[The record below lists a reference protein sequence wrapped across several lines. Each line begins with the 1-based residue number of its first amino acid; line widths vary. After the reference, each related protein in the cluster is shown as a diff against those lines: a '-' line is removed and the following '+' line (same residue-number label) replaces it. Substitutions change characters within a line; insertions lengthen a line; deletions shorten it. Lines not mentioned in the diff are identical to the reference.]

1 VTVDDLL
8 ERAIAALNEGRKAE
22 ARQLLMQ
29 ILRQDRRNEKAWL
42 WMSGAVDTDQERRV
56 CLEQVLSIN
65 PDNEMARRGL
75 ELLRV
80 VGRASPPARVPPP
93 PEAEPAV
100 PSSEPE
106 KVEQP
111 PQLPVEEDEAGVS
124 DLGAVVDEA
133 EAKVPGQI
141 PQQQRSARPGRNL
154 AIGLVLFG
162 LFGVILVAAWWAINS
177 GFLSSRSPPPVAGG
191 VTQVISPAGM
201 DSVSGPSGT
210 PPPTWTRRP
219 TDVPATRFPTR
230 TPRPTNTPM
239 LTWTPTFTPTATLT
253 GTFTVTPTIALT
265 LPPTWTPHP
274 TVAPSSGLTA
284 LPTWTPSPTHTAAPA
299 MTLLPTWT
307 PRPTRVPLPAGTLP
321 PTWTPRP
328 TYTPVPGLTIPPTW
342 TPRSTTTATVTSII
356 TSTPIL
362 TGTLATAT
370 PTD

>member
-29 ILRQDRRNEKAWL
+29 VLRQDRRNEKAWL
-42 WMSGAVDTDQERRV
+42 WMSGAVDTDQERRA

-80 VGRASPPARVPPP
+80 VGRASPPARVSPP

-100 PSSEPE
+100 PSDEPE
-106 KVEQP
+106 KDEQH
-111 PQLPVEEDEAGVS
+111 PQLPVEGDEIGVP
-124 DLGAVVDEA
+124 DLVTVVDKA
-133 EAKVPGQI
+133 EAQVSESV
-141 PQQQRSARPGRNL
+141 PQQQRPARPGRNL
-154 AIGLVLFG
+154 AIGLMLFG
-162 LFGVILVAAWWAINS
+162 LFGIVLVAAWWAIDS
-177 GFLSSRSPPPVAGG
+177 GFPSSRPTPPVAGG
-191 VTQVISPAGM
+191 VTPVVSPAGM

-219 TDVPATRFPTR
+219 TDVPSTPFPTR

-239 LTWTPTFTPTATLT
+239 LTWTPTLTPTATLT
-253 GTFTVTPTIALT
+253 GTFTVTPTIVLT
-265 LPPTWTPHP
+265 LLPTWTPRF
-274 TVAPSSGLTA
+274 TIAPASDLTA
-284 LPTWTPSPTHTAAPA
+284 LPTWTPSPTHTVAPA

-307 PRPTRVPLPAGTLP
+307 PRPTHAPLPTGILP
-321 PTWTPRP
+321 STWTPRP
-328 TYTPVPGLTIPPTW
+328 TNTPVPGLTIPPTW
-342 TPRSTTTATVTSII
+342 TPRPTTTSTVTSII
-356 TSTPIL
+356 TSTPTL
-362 TGTLATAT
+362 TDTLATTT

>member
-8 ERAIAALNEGRKAE
+8 EQAVAALNGGRKAE
-22 ARQLLMQ
+22 ARRLLMQ

-80 VGRASPPARVPPP
+80 VGRASPSARVPPP

-100 PSSEPE
+100 PSDESE
-106 KVEQP
+106 KDEQP
-111 PQLPVEEDEAGVS
+111 PQLPVNEDEAGVS
-124 DLGAVVDEA
+124 DLVVVADRV
-133 EAKVPGQI
+133 EAKPPGQI
-141 PQQQRSARPGRNL
+141 SQQRPARPGRSL
-154 AIGLVLFG
+154 AIGLILFG
-162 LFGVILVAAWWAINS
+162 LFGIILVAAWWAINS
-177 GFLSSRSPPPVAGG
+177 GFLASRPPPPVAGE
-191 VTQVISPAGM
+191 VTQVVPTAAM
-201 DSVSGPSGT
+201 DFVSEPSGT

-219 TDVPATRFPTR
+219 TDVPATPFPTR

-239 LTWTPTFTPTATLT
+239 LTWTPTLTPTATLT
-253 GTFTVTPTIALT
+253 GTFTVTPTVVLT
-265 LPPTWTPHP
+265 LPSTWTPRP
-274 TVAPSSGLTA
+274 TVAPASGLTA
-284 LPTWTPSPTHTAAPA
+284 LPTWTPSPTHTLAPA

-328 TYTPVPGLTIPPTW
+328 TNTPVPGLTIPPTW
-342 TPRSTTTATVTSII
+342 TPHPTTTSTVTSSI
-356 TSTPIL
+356 TSTPTL
-362 TGTLATAT
+362 TGTFATAT